1 MRLKSKPQAPF
12 VLFAALTVMS
22 VPLLTQCAW
31 FGNVGSFL
39 VSEQDEAR
47 LGKEFDNHLR
57 TDPAAKKEYPVF
69 VANTPERKAMQDYV
83 IGLAKEVHAAVPAKE
98 RPGYAFTYTLID
110 ADVQNAFAV
119 PGGYVYIY
127 TGILKTMKD
136 ESELMG
142 VLGHEIA
149 HVTQHHYRDALAKET
164 GLQVLLQ
171 VLVGE
176 DAGQLKKI
184 VAQSFGALASL
195 SFSRDNESDAD
206 KAGTRYLATTGRNP
220 LGIAKYFQRVKNPG
234 PQWLSTHPAPKNRVE
249 TVTAQVRKN
258 SGYTALATDSART
271 NFRSRFTQMTGTVR

>member
-1 MRLKSKPQAPF
+1 MRLKPKSRAPF
-12 VLFAALTVMS
+12 ILLALFG

-31 FGNVGSFL
+31 FGNIGSLL

-83 IGLAKEVHAAVPAKE
+83 IGLAKEVYAAVPAKE
-98 RPGYAFTYTLID
+98 RPDYAFTYTLID

-176 DAGQLKKI
+176 DAGQLKQL
-184 VAQSFGALASL
+184 VAQSFGTLASL

-220 LGIAKYFQRVKNPG
+220 LGIAKYFQRVKSPG
-234 PQWLSTHPAPKNRVE
+234 PQWLSTHPAPKNRVGA
-249 TVTAQVRKN
+249 VGSQVRGN
-258 SGYTALATDSART
+258 TGYAALAADSART
-271 NFRSRFTQMTGTVR
+271 NFRDRFVKMTAPVR